1 MKDLQ
6 NTTEVALQIARICE
20 AEGAQQL
27 VLGLPLDKDGSE
39 TKQAGITRRF
49 ASTLAAMCLEWMG
62 PNFALWFWDERYTS
76 KFAMARLQNS
86 KATTASYR
94 AADFSRAWID
104 ADSACIILEDFY
116 SQNGDGAERIMV
128 TCPETRMEC
137 LRRWEQRLEQ
147 KQAVI
152 DLHNQQ
158 RDVSVTARRD
168 AMRRAKER
176 EEQLFKDGLT
186 YKPSKV
192 KAKKSRKKSSGW
204 ITL

>member
-1 MKDLQ
+1 LQ
-6 NTTEVALQIARICE
+6 NTTEVAWQIARICE

-39 TKQAGITRRF
+39 TKQADITRKF
-49 ASTLAAMCLEWMG
+49 AQTLAVICLEWMG
-62 PNFALWFWDERYTS
+62 PNFTLWFWDERYTS

-86 KATTASYR
+86 KTATASYR

-116 SQNGDGAERIMV
+116 SLNGDGAERIIV

-137 LRRWEQRLEQ
+137 LKRWEQRQEQ

-152 DLHNQQ
+152 NLHNQQ
-158 RDVSVTARRD
+158 RGISVTARKD
-168 AMRRAKER
+168 AMMRVKER
-176 EEQLFKDGLT
+176 EEQLSKDGIT
-186 YKPSKV
+186 YTSSKA
-192 KAKKSRKKSSGW
+192 KAKKRRKKSSGW